1 MSCFLFVASN
11 YHSGKLVIFSHKSTE
26 VLQPVPQNTGSS
38 GTSALLFQCLN
49 TPETPRAPAQEA
61 IYKLCDKFSG
71 TSASSKPLNIT
82 PVYGILVKMYL
93 MLLLNKMNQSGG
105 KRPVGFKEPPRPG
118 LVTDSTRAEPSL
130 TEIS

>member
-11 YHSGKLVIFSHKSTE
+11 YLSGKLVIFSHKSTE

-93 MLLLNKMNQSGG
+93 MLG
-105 KRPVGFKEPPRPG
+105 VCCC
-118 LVTDSTRAEPSL
+118 
-130 TEIS
+130 